1 VVDIGLR
8 ADAQGTGG
16 KEQRTG
22 ARQKLKD
29 LRIAMFLIIEGSYPA
44 IEKAARVG
52 VTTKLTLRD

>member
-1 VVDIGLR
+1 M
-8 ADAQGTGG
+8 
-16 KEQRTG
+16 TG